1 MNNRIAGFT
10 KVRMFTE
17 TLMGLH
23 QAVLMSG
30 GSLANAVIGK
40 IKQAKYFSG
49 SSSYFRILYPVSC

>member
-23 QAVLMSG
+23 QAFLVSG
-30 GSLANAVIGK
+30 GSLAGTVK
-40 IKQAKYFSG
+40 HAKHFQVPLAILG
-49 SSSYFRILYPVSC
+49 SCIQ